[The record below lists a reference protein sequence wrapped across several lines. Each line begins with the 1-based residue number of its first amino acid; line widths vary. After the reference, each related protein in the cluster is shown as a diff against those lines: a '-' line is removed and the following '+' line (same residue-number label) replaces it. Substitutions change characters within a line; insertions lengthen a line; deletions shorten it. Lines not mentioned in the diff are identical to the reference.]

1 MLKEYEIDCPH
12 CKNKIII
19 KIENNKIIEI
29 SHNDKKINISEI
41 PNSNIEFG

>member
-1 MLKEYEIDCPH
+1 MKEYKIKCPH
-12 CKNKIII
+12 CKEEMII
-19 KIENNKIIEI
+19 KVDNEKIIEI